1 VSLTSTVRFDSANDG
16 TYEIDATSKVISG
29 PTIALGPGQG
39 TCSLVLNNSAG
50 TYSPRGAG
58 TPIRPLMGVQVI
70 SESQNIYHGFVRRV
84 FQDPRMP
91 GTLTV
96 ECNDWMWVLSRI
108 DVSLP
113 MMRNVRSD
121 ILAHRIAD
129 LAEIGEL
136 VGEPRFLEAL
146 VNWTATTNATV
157 TRVTTD
163 PILEGLNALKV
174 AVTATAAD
182 RGANYDYPTLSAV
195 QGKTIIA
202 SVYIRSETATG
213 VGAPMEVKLV
223 EAGAGSGTTTQTAT
237 LSEDWER
244 VQVSRAI
251 NAAATDLD
259 LQVVVDSANS
269 SAFDFHVGAAH
280 AVTSLNDIPRTFAV
294 AGSSR
299 FEYVA
304 PRRVKAGDALR
315 DVAASELG
323 GLIYVDESGNLTFDT
338 HTHRWGQ
345 SASITSQT
353 TIDETMVALTLEEDA
368 EDLVGEVEIGYSKW
382 EIGTASSVVF
392 GLFPV
397 PRAIAPSG
405 SITFDIDYG
414 ALVRDHITPV
424 ANTDYFIRSS
434 PDGDTAGAD
443 ESGNVTLAFQDF
455 GEGARV
461 TLTNTVA
468 RAVHLTNFQVR
479 GTPVRISSD
488 TAQETYTPSGAPAS
502 ASKLSYRYDLLSS
515 GAAAETWAQYL
526 GDRYVTQRERIPVTL
541 VNRTAALLTQQT
553 TRKISDRVTITNNNS
568 DRSTKLN
575 GDYYIDSI
583 RQEFGFGAMSL
594 RTVWECVPVDAL
606 FWSLGTGEL
615 DDAQT
620 LTTTTALAP

>member
-1 VSLTSTVRFDSANDG
+1 MASPRAQGGAAGSLTSTVRFDSANDG

-29 PTIALGPGQG
+29 PTVALGPGQG
-39 TCSLVLNNSAG
+39 TCNLVLNNSAG

-58 TPIRPLMGVQVI
+58 TPIRPVMGVQVI

-121 ILAHRIAD
+121 ILAHRIAG

-202 SVYIRSETATG
+202 SAYIRAETSAG

-259 LQVVVDSANS
+259 LQLVVDSANS

-280 AVTSLNDIPRTFAV
+280 TVTSLNDIPRSFAV

-304 PRRVKAGDALR
+304 PRRVIAGHALR

-323 GLIYVDESGNLTFDT
+323 GG
-338 HTHRWGQ
+338 
-345 SASITSQT
+345 
-353 TIDETMVALTLEEDA
+353 
-368 EDLVGEVEIGYSKW
+368 IG
-382 EIGTASSVVF
+382 
-392 GLFPV
+392 
-397 PRAIAPSG
+397 
-405 SITFDIDYG
+405 
-414 ALVRDHITPV
+414 
-424 ANTDYFIRSS
+424 
-434 PDGDTAGAD
+434 
-443 ESGNVTLAFQDF
+443 
-455 GEGARV
+455 
-461 TLTNTVA
+461 
-468 RAVHLTNFQVR
+468 
-479 GTPVRISSD
+479 
-488 TAQETYTPSGAPAS
+488 
-502 ASKLSYRYDLLSS
+502 
-515 GAAAETWAQYL
+515 
-526 GDRYVTQRERIPVTL
+526 
-541 VNRTAALLTQQT
+541 
-553 TRKISDRVTITNNNS
+553 
-568 DRSTKLN
+568 
-575 GDYYIDSI
+575 
-583 RQEFGFGAMSL
+583 
-594 RTVWECVPVDAL
+594 
-606 FWSLGTGEL
+606 
-615 DDAQT
+615 
-620 LTTTTALAP
+620 

>member
-1 VSLTSTVRFDSANDG
+1 M
-16 TYEIDATSKVISG
+16 
-29 PTIALGPGQG
+29 Q
-39 TCSLVLNNSAG
+39 
-50 TYSPRGAG
+50 
-58 TPIRPLMGVQVI
+58 
-70 SESQNIYHGFVRRV
+70 
-84 FQDPRMP
+84 
-91 GTLTV
+91 
-96 ECNDWMWVLSRI
+96 
-108 DVSLP
+108 
-113 MMRNVRSD
+113 RSD

-129 LAEIGEL
+129 LAEVGEIIA
-136 VGEPRFLEAL
+136 EPRFKDAL
-146 VNWTATTNATV
+146 VNWTATANATV
-157 TRVTTD
+157 SRVATD
-163 PILEGLNALKV
+163 PILEGLNALEV

-202 SVYIRSETATG
+202 SVYIRAESSAG

-251 NAAATDLD
+251 NAAATDVD

-269 SAFDFHVGAAH
+269 SAFDFRVGAAH
-280 AVTSLNDIPRTFAV
+280 TVTSLNDIPRSFAV

-299 FEYVA
+299 FENVA
-304 PRRVKAGDALR
+304 PRRVAAGDALR
-315 DVAASELG
+315 EVADNELG
-323 GLIYVDESGNLTFDT
+323 GLMYVDESGNLTFDT

-353 TIDETMVALTLEEDA
+353 TIDESMVALSLEEDA

-382 EIGTASSVVF
+382 EIGTAGSVVF

-397 PRAIAPSG
+397 PRSIGPSG

-434 PDGDTAGAD
+434 PDGDTAGSD

-455 GEGARV
+455 GEGAQV

-488 TAQETYTPSGAPAS
+488 TAQETYTPAGAPPV
-502 ASKLSYRYDLLSS
+502 ASKLRYRYDFLSS
-515 GAAAETWAQYL
+515 AAAAETYAQYL

-553 TRKISDRVTITNNNS
+553 TRKISDRVTITNDNS

-583 RQEFGFGAMSL
+583 RQEFAFGAMSL
-594 RTVWECVPVDAL
+594 RTVWECSPAEVE
-606 FWSLGTGEL
+606 FFGL
-615 DDAQT
+615 DDADIG
-620 LTTTTALAP
+620 LDDAAAYPLSA